1 MGDFFNSQVTV
12 LREAERSLEEV
23 EVADLAGW
31 RRIEVPRYEL
41 PVYTQQK
48 MLDYS
53 LDLYRRNALAFRSIE
68 LTKDFLI
75 GGGISFEAEEPL
87 IQQIILDHWNH
98 PENQWEARLESRII
112 SLSLTGELLLTVNE
126 TRLGDILV
134 GFIHPSKISG
144 LVLDPTNEDEI
155 KAVALTS
162 AITLNDRQTDE
173 LEVVKYD
180 PIAKRRKGDCFYFAI
195 NRPAPGLRGMSDLFA
210 GIDLLYAIERFLHN
224 RANKTAYVNAF
235 IYDVTTRGLTEKQ
248 KAELRNDLRS
258 DGAKPGRFFIHDEN
272 VAIDVVAPKLGGE
285 DASADFRLLKNFLLG
300 GFGLPEHWY
309 GESGPGGRMVAAE
322 MQEPVFRRLLQR
334 QDFIRRIIK
343 EVLELAIDAKLAH
356 SRIERKD
363 INTNFR
369 VKLPRIGVRDFQRLA
384 GAFSKATNAVLNA
397 LQSGLFTRE
406 EAREFII
413 NLALQ
418 FNLGV
423 EMSLKPKEE
432 EER

>member
-1 MGDFFNSQVTV
+1 
-12 LREAERSLEEV
+12 
-23 EVADLAGW
+23 
-31 RRIEVPRYEL
+31 
-41 PVYTQQK
+41 
-48 MLDYS
+48 
-53 LDLYRRNALAFRSIE
+53 
-68 LTKDFLI
+68 
-75 GGGISFEAEEPL
+75 
-87 IQQIILDHWNH
+87 
-98 PENQWEARLESRII
+98 
-112 SLSLTGELLLTVNE
+112 
-126 TRLGDILV
+126 
-134 GFIHPSKISG
+134 
-144 LVLDPTNEDEI
+144 
-155 KAVALTS
+155 
-162 AITLNDRQTDE
+162 
-173 LEVVKYD
+173 
-180 PIAKRRKGDCFYFAI
+180 
-195 NRPAPGLRGMSDLFA
+195 
-210 GIDLLYAIERFLHN
+210 
-224 RANKTAYVNAF
+224 
-235 IYDVTTRGLTEKQ
+235 
-248 KAELRNDLRS
+248 
-258 DGAKPGRFFIHDEN
+258 
-272 VAIDVVAPKLGGE
+272 
-285 DASADFRLLKNFLLG
+285 
-300 GFGLPEHWY
+300 
-309 GESGPGGRMVAAE
+309 

>member
-180 PIAKRRKGDCFYFAI
+180 PIAKRRKGTM
-195 NRPAPGLRGMSDLFA
+195 RMS
-210 GIDLLYAIERFLHN
+210 
-224 RANKTAYVNAF
+224 
-235 IYDVTTRGLTEKQ
+235 Q
-248 KAELRNDLRS
+248 
-258 DGAKPGRFFIHDEN
+258 
-272 VAIDVVAPKLGGE
+272 
-285 DASADFRLLKNFLLG
+285 
-300 GFGLPEHWY
+300 
-309 GESGPGGRMVAAE
+309 
-322 MQEPVFRRLLQR
+322 
-334 QDFIRRIIK
+334 
-343 EVLELAIDAKLAH
+343 
-356 SRIERKD
+356 
-363 INTNFR
+363 
-369 VKLPRIGVRDFQRLA
+369 
-384 GAFSKATNAVLNA
+384 
-397 LQSGLFTRE
+397 
-406 EAREFII
+406 
-413 NLALQ
+413 
-418 FNLGV
+418 
-423 EMSLKPKEE
+423 
-432 EER
+432 